1 MNVIQYSANPRQTSR
16 RDFLKIAT
24 SALLGASGLIAVAG
38 FFRFLDFQSEPSPPT
53 EFDLGPSG
61 NFPLDSRIVAPQVP
75 ALILHTQAGFRAL
88 SLTCT
93 HLGCTVE
100 ATQTGFAC
108 PCHGSRYDAQG
119 GVARGPASQALRPLR
134 VAVNDAGQLIVHT
147 D

>member
-1 MNVIQYSANPRQTSR
+1 MNVTQSSASARQPSR

-38 FFRFLDFQSEPSPPT
+38 FFRFLDFESEPSPPT
-53 EFDLGPSG
+53 EFDLGPSA

-75 ALILHTQAGFRAL
+75 ALILHSRAGFSAL

-100 ATQTGFAC
+100 ETQTGFAC
-108 PCHGSRYDAQG
+108 PCHGSLYDSQG
-119 GVARGPASQALRPLR
+119 VVTRGPATRALRSLR
-134 VAVNDAGQLIVHT
+134 VAVNAAGHLIVHS